1 MKKGGKL
8 LGKGAH
14 GCAIFD
20 KPILC
25 SSKQETDD
33 KLIKLLVDKE
43 DFLEEINN
51 TLLVNFIDKGKTT
64 IKIEDSCIIDIEKIL
79 SDEDKE
85 KILECNFKKDDIIDN
100 KIYQIIYNKKDIGV
114 DLTKLVELNEVP
126 IEKILAM
133 SLRLYES
140 LFLYDKYEICFADI
154 KPDNVIYLKK
164 SDKLKFIDYGLMSN
178 YNKILT
184 RKDMLNYD
192 YPYYPPEFK
201 LIDCILTDKKF
212 ADFHN
217 VFIKNFMFQETKELK
232 ENLFKIYPD
241 YQTDLHNMYYYYLDL
256 KDKNSNFN
264 MKEFFTNEDK
274 AKIHLYS
281 LSILLLSVISIYNS
295 KEFVIKDVKFV
306 TDFIKNILLPSI
318 SFNLQKRITTEECI
332 NRIKSLKSKLKDINK
347 IIKSENLLETINSAK
362 KFKSKSPREKL
373 QSQSPTSS
381 EEDREDVVNYI
392 SRCNKTKSYYLLLA
406 KKYKIKNRYKM
417 TKHELCEAL
426 HDKYV
431 S

>member
-14 GCAIFD
+14 GCAIFN

-25 SSKQETDD
+25 SPKKERTDD
-33 KLIKLLVDKE
+33 KLIKLLVDKD

-51 TLLVNFIDKGKTT
+51 TLLVNFIDKSKTT
-64 IKIEDSCIIDIEKIL
+64 IKIEDSCIIDIDKIL
-79 SDEDKE
+79 SEEDKE
-85 KILECNFKKDDIIDN
+85 KILECNFNKEDIRDN
-100 KIYQIIYNKKDIGV
+100 KLYQIIYNKKDIGV
-114 DLTKLVELNEVP
+114 DLSKIIKSNELS

-140 LFLYDKYEICFADI
+140 LYLYDKYEICFADI

-178 YNKILT
+178 YDKILS

-201 LIDCILTDKKF
+201 LIDCIMTGKTF

-217 VFIKNFMFQETKELK
+217 FFLKNFLFKETKEFK
-232 ENLFKIYPD
+232 ENLLKIYPH

-256 KDKNSNFN
+256 KDKNPNFN
-264 MKEFFTNEDK
+264 MKDFFSNEDK

-281 LSILLLSVISIYNS
+281 LSILLLDLISIYNS
-295 KEFVIKDVKFV
+295 NEFKIKDVNFV
-306 TDFIKNILLPSI
+306 TDFIKNVLLPSMC
-318 SFNLQKRITTEECI
+318 FNLQERISTEECI
-332 NRIKSLKSKLKDINK
+332 KRIKLLKSKIKEINK
-347 IIKSENLLETINSAK
+347 IIKSENLLDTISTAK
-362 KFKSKSPREKL
+362 KLNKSQTSPDDNEN
-373 QSQSPTSS
+373 
-381 EEDREDVVNYI
+381 VNTYI

-426 HDKYV
+426 REKYIA
-431 S
+431 